1 MNISKIDI
9 FSSSF
14 QFDFGKQIKRKGTY
28 FGAFLSTFLIIT
40 MVIKLDQKE
49 EDQLIESNQSI
60 FIPTFDTKSIK
71 SVDNQYITLQTQKPN
86 IENNKQLQ
94 DEIIE
99 QDQINLNE
107 IFDSNNFVK
116 TQNSEQIRYLEQKK
130 QLQSPKNQK
139 NIFDSCSQYIQ
150 SSTNQKPQ
158 ILSQESLFKKKS
170 RGIQF
175 KKSHS
180 IYSVSQQSKYPF
192 RHNAENLKIIQENYL
207 KKMKTMRDQSILKS
221 IQKKI
226 FQTKIYRLKHY
237 QESQGLSSIDKRI
250 IEDHINQSLDVLQ
263 LYKDLIL
270 LKKAVMI
277 LLTKEQLA
285 ALQLVG
291 LSSEILRQQVNS
303 QKNNSNQIKKMSH
316 YEEQFAILTQSN
328 LQEEYISSFIKRIFS
343 SQAITEVDQR
353 IIDSLI

>member
-1 MNISKIDI
+1 MKPQN
-9 FSSSF
+9 
-14 QFDFGKQIKRKGTY
+14 T
-28 FGAFLSTFLIIT
+28 
-40 MVIKLDQKE
+40 IKLDQKE